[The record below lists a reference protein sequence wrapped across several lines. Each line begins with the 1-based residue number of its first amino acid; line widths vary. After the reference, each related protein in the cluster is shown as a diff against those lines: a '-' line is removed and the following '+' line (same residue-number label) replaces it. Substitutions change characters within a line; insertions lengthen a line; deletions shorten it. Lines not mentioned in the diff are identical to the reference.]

1 MQQSMRLTI
10 RLVRIMLH
18 VRDVKRKLE
27 KKKMNT
33 LVENANNHLRLTYPQ
48 YCIHFANALLFLKSS
63 SQLSLKEGQTYA
75 VTRTY
80 IPKNIIHHDSHLKK
94 IKKVTIFMFY
104 LHFCFCTKY

>member
-48 YCIHFANALLFLKSS
+48 YCIPFANALLFLKSS